1 LPTSLREYIIARLL
15 ITIPTVFVSLTAV
28 FIVMHV
34 IPGDPIRAMLG
45 PKATEEM
52 VSMMRHQLGLD
63 RPLLTQYFDYLF
75 NLLHGNLGNSITT
88 RRPVTYE
95 IALHFPITLQLTL
108 GGIIIAAIL
117 GIYSGVISALK
128 ENKLADHAA
137 RIYAFFVY
145 SLPVF
150 WLGLMFQIIFGKM
163 LGVLPIYGTLD
174 PFIDRPPFITG
185 MVVVDSLITGNLPA
199 FFNSLEHM
207 ILPWLT
213 IGLLLSATISRIA
226 RANMIEALGED
237 YVVGARA
244 KGTPESVVTYKHA
257 LRNALLP
264 VVTVIGLQFA
274 LLLGGALLTEYV
286 YSLNGMGSLL
296 ISAIYDRDF
305 PLTQGIVVVFSL
317 LVALVSLSIDIV
329 YAFLDPRIK
338 Y

>member
-1 LPTSLREYIIARLL
+1 
-15 ITIPTVFVSLTAV
+15 
-28 FIVMHV
+28 
-34 IPGDPIRAMLG
+34 
-45 PKATEEM
+45 
-52 VSMMRHQLGLD
+52 
-63 RPLLTQYFDYLF
+63 
-75 NLLHGNLGNSITT
+75 
-88 RRPVTYE
+88 
-95 IALHFPITLQLTL
+95 
-108 GGIIIAAIL
+108 
-117 GIYSGVISALK
+117 
-128 ENKLADHAA
+128 
-137 RIYAFFVY
+137 
-145 SLPVF
+145 
-150 WLGLMFQIIFGKM
+150 MFQIIFGKM

>member
-1 LPTSLREYIIARLL
+1 M
-15 ITIPTVFVSLTAV
+15 VWVSLTAI

-52 VSMMRHQLGLD
+52 VAMMRHQLGLD
-63 RPLLTQYFDYLF
+63 KPLIAQYFDYLW
-75 NLLHGNLGNSITT
+75 NLLHGDLGTSITT
-88 RRPVTYE
+88 RRPVSFE
-95 IALHFPITLQLTL
+95 IALRFPTTLQLTI
-108 GGIIIAAIL
+108 GGIIVAAIL
-117 GIYSGVISALK
+117 GIYSGIISALH

-150 WLGLMFQIIFGKM
+150 WLGLMFQIFFGKV
-163 LGVLPIYGTLD
+163 LGILPIYGQLD
-174 PFIDRPPFITG
+174 PFIDRPRFITG
-185 MVVVDSLITGNLPA
+185 MVVVDSLLAADLPA

-213 IGLLLSATISRIA
+213 VGLLLSASISRIT
-226 RANMIEALGED
+226 RTNMIEALGED

-244 KGTPESVVTYKHA
+244 KGTPENVVTYKHA

-264 VVTVIGLQFA
+264 VVTLIGLQFA
-274 LLLGGALLTEYV
+274 LMLGGALLTEYV
-286 YSLNGMGSLL
+286 YSLPGMGSLL
-296 ISAIYDRDF
+296 ISAIYERDF
-305 PLTQGIVVVFSL
+305 PMTQGIIVIFSL
-317 LVALVSLSIDIV
+317 LVGLVSLCVDIT